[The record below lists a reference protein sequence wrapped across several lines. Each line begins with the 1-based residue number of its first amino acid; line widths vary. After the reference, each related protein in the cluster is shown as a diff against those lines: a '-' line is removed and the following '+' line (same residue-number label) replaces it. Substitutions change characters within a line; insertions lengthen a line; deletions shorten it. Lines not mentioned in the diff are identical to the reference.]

1 MFLNSA
7 DYKTATL
14 IRLVPGENG
23 KLTEEKIDIDLDDL
37 LHNEEG
43 AAQKDGIPLKPND
56 RLVIPFSQYYVT
68 VTGGVVS
75 PGRYSYL
82 PNKDWSYYVNLAMG
96 FDYDQAV
103 FKIVKITDKDG
114 KRLSKKSEIPPEAVI
129 YVQRN
134 SPKNGW
140 FFPMLL
146 AIMTFVTTLL
156 STINTVGGWKPWWAE

>member
-1 MFLNSA
+1 
-7 DYKTATL
+7 
-14 IRLVPGENG
+14 
-23 KLTEEKIDIDLDDL
+23 
-37 LHNEEG
+37 
-43 AAQKDGIPLKPND
+43 
-56 RLVIPFSQYYVT
+56 
-68 VTGGVVS
+68 
-75 PGRYSYL
+75 
-82 PNKDWSYYVNLAMG
+82 MG
-96 FDYDQAV
+96 FYYYKAV